1 MKGIITLILT
11 CLLLISSGCS
21 KDSLPDEPLPDTQA
35 FKNEFTRGF
44 MASAEETEDG
54 YYTFES
60 KTNGYTMLFPE
71 HAKVSESDFE
81 SHEDKYETFS
91 LGEKM
96 KNQNTS
102 YYIKL
107 TYEKA
112 PSINDIDVHQELL
125 AVTSGYKGD
134 FKREEF
140 SKNIVYSARE
150 NNEEE
155 GLFYYI
161 AVVKAKGTDQLIRL
175 TFDSSCSNGETECN
189 VNPNEL
195 NQRLTNIVHSI
206 QFK

>member
-1 MKGIITLILT
+1 MRYFYITLFILFAA
-11 CLLLISSGCS
+11 GCS
-21 KDSLPDEPLPDTQA
+21 EEKVPDTEA
-35 FKNEFTRGF
+35 FKDEFTREFIKEGG
-44 MASAEETEDG
+44 ETEDG

-60 KTNGYTMLFPE
+60 KTKGYTMLFPE
-71 HAKVSESDFE
+71 HAKVSERDFE
-81 SHEDKYETFS
+81 SHEDKYETLS

-112 PSINDIDVHQELL
+112 PNISDIDVHLEQLTI
-125 AVTSGYKGD
+125 TSGYKGD

-140 SKNIVYSARE
+140 NNNIVYSARE
-150 NNEEE
+150 SNEQK

-161 AVVKAKGTDQLIRL
+161 AVIKAKDTDQIIRL

>member
-1 MKGIITLILT
+1 MRYFYIILFV
-11 CLLLISSGCS
+11 LLAAGCS
-21 KDSLPDEPLPDTQA
+21 EEKVPDTEA
-35 FKNEFTRGF
+35 FKDEFTRGF
-44 MASAEETEDG
+44 IKEGGETEDG

-60 KTNGYTMLFPE
+60 KTSGYKMLFPE
-71 HAKVSESDFE
+71 HAKVSKSDFE
-81 SHEDKYETFS
+81 SHEDKYETLS

-112 PSINDIDVHQELL
+112 PNINDIDVHLNQL
-125 AVTSGYKGD
+125 AITSGYKGN

-140 SKNIVYSARE
+140 NNNIVYSAKE
-150 NNEEE
+150 NNEQK

-161 AVVKAKGTDQLIRL
+161 TVIKAKDTDQLIRL